1 MLDSEVKLVTL
12 IYEIAHTN
20 LLSPMILFFLIGIVA
35 VVVNSD
41 LKVPTAFYTGYTM
54 IILLT
59 IGIKGG
65 VELRNVTLADMLP
78 TILTAIILSIL
89 MFGISYLVVKGI
101 FKFSLT
107 DTFAISAHY
116 GSVSAVT
123 FIAGIAFLE
132 KIEVYYEAY
141 MSAILVI
148 MEGPAIILAIILYKV
163 YSQKQGE
170 VASNPEASL
179 KHVVKEA
186 FFGKSIFLLLGGIF
200 IGFVAH
206 KDGLLQITPLFG
218 DLFYGILCIFLLHM
232 GMVATQS
239 IRQIQNL
246 KLISFLFAFILP
258 VIGGTIG
265 VLSGH
270 FIGLSLGGAVVLAFL
285 TGSASYIA
293 APAAVAQ
300 AIPQANSGIYIGAA
314 LGLTLPFNLIVGI
327 PYFYWLASWVY

>member
-1 MLDSEVKLVTL
+1 MEL
-12 IYEIAHTN
+12 IYEIAYTN

-35 VVVNSD
+35 VIVNSD
-41 LKVPTAFYTGYTM
+41 LKVPGAFYTGYTM

-65 VELRNVTLADMLP
+65 VELRNVTLMDMLP
-78 TILTAIILSIL
+78 TIITSIVLSII
-89 MFGISYLVVKGI
+89 MFGIAFITVKGL

-107 DTFAISAHY
+107 DSFAISAHY

-132 KIEVYYEAY
+132 KVGVYYEAY

-148 MEGPAIILAIILYKV
+148 MEGPAIILAIVLYKV
-163 YSQKQGE
+163 FTQKQNGADE
-170 VASNPEASL
+170 NPDASL
-179 KHVVKEA
+179 KHVIKEA

-200 IGFVAH
+200 IGYVAH
-206 KDGLLQITPLFG
+206 TDGLVQIRPLFG

-239 IRQIQNL
+239 IRQL
-246 KLISFLFAFILP
+246 KNVKPTSFLFAFILP
-258 VIGGTIG
+258 VVGGTLG
-265 VLSGH
+265 VLAGY

-293 APAAVAQ
+293 APAAVGQ
-300 AIPQANSGIYIGAA
+300 AIPEANSGVYIGSA

-327 PYFYWLASWVY
+327 PYFYWLASVVYPV